1 MAGQDCSRRSRA
13 GNGPLPIEERAATTP
28 EQRTLRYVQKIPK
41 LSLRIRFWSA
51 FQEASPLLRGP
62 VPIATLLPPLLS
74 LSPPR

>member
-1 MAGQDCSRRSRA
+1 M
-13 GNGPLPIEERAATTP
+13 
-28 EQRTLRYVQKIPK
+28 IPK

-62 VPIATLLPPLLS
+62 VPIATLLPPLLP